1 MIIIKKNNHYMY
13 MPKLKSVT
21 RSEAKGKK
29 WTATFDVGDGKTK
42 KVHFGASSYKD
53 YTIGATDEQRASYRA
68 RHSKGKGSLS
78 APMTPKS
85 LSYYILWG
93 NSRSR
98 TANISSF
105 KKRFNL

>member
-1 MIIIKKNNHYMY
+1 
-13 MPKLKSVT
+13 MPKLIKVVKSDV
-21 RSEAKGKK
+21 KGKK
-29 WTATFDVGDGKTK
+29 LSAYFDVGGGKQK
-42 KVHFGASSYKD
+42 KVNFGDSNAISDYTTGAS
-53 YTIGATDEQRASYRA
+53 DEKRASYRA

-78 APMTPKS
+78 SPMTPKS

-93 NSRSR
+93 NSRSK

>member
-1 MIIIKKNNHYMY
+1 
-13 MPKLKSVT
+13 MPKLKSIT
-21 RSEAKGKK
+21 KSEAKGKK
-29 WTATFDVGDGKTK
+29 WTATFDLGDGKTK
-42 KVHFGASSYKD
+42 KVQVGATGYKD

-85 LSYYILWG
+85 LSYYLLWG
-93 NSRSR
+93 DSKSLKVNI
-98 TANISSF
+98 ANF